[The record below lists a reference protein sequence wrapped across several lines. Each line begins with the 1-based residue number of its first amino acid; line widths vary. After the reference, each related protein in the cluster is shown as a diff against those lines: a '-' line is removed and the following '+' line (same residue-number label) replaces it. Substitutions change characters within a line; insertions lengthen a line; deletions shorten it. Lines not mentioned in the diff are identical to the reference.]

1 MKQVLLYIVV
11 LLVSVYAVITL
22 FGWCDVPL
30 DNLENIIVV
39 IMIVLTLS
47 AFLVEHLMCSSEMWK
62 IRNVKKEN
70 TEETQI
76 WRKIAVFSYWI
87 AAVLLLL
94 TMFQMPVKRCTLRLF
109 GKCDVAVVV
118 EERKWFNRHSS
129 GGKEFVYQFR
139 VDGEVYKGHMKSDGL
154 QVGDTIRISYCEWF
168 ANINLCNELVDCE
181 CSGLETY

>member
-47 AFLVEHLMCSSEMWK
+47 AFLVEHLMCPSEMQK
-62 IRNVKKEN
+62 KRNEKKEK
-70 TEETQI
+70 TKETQI
-76 WRKIAVFSYWI
+76 WRKIAVFSYWS
-87 AAVLLLL
+87 AAVLLML
-94 TMFQMPVKRCTLRLF
+94 TIFETPVKRCILRLF

-118 EERKWFNRHSS
+118 EERKWRNRHSS

-139 VDGEVYKGHMKSDGL
+139 VDGEAYKGHVKSDGL
-154 QVGDTIRISYCEWF
+154 QVGDTIKISYCEWS

-181 CSGLETY
+181 CSGLEKY